1 MSSSTSSFRN
11 ELRVVAVVLLVLLA
25 GEFFVR
31 AFERSLSLDV
41 THIRHIPEISRK
53 MTEGRGTRVLFISNS
68 MIRYGVDPGIFE
80 REMEAR
86 RLGPLSVGRVFPDAT
101 ALPDWYY
108 AFKHYFVDTNRLP
121 DVLIVCFAAKDL
133 QDDVPPVP
141 ARLAHNYTSA
151 SDIPELFS
159 HDLPDFDHR
168 ADFLLA
174 DVSSAYANRM
184 RVRTRVLDDLI
195 PNYRESAQVMN
206 RTQKAMKKNAGVD
219 EAAHSSAAPSYQ
231 RLQRLMSLARSH
243 NVRVIFVAMPLREE
257 YALDPQIQRIV
268 EADGMSF
275 FDFRAVD
282 GINQVSFVDEMH
294 LTPGGASVY
303 SEFLA
308 RQLAERFP
316 WTTRTESAYVS
327 GGK

>member
-1 MSSSTSSFRN
+1 MSLSTSSFRN

-25 GEFFVR
+25 GEFVVR
-31 AFERSLSLDV
+31 VFEKSLSLDV
-41 THIRHIPEISRK
+41 THIRQIPEISRE
-53 MTEGRGTRVLFISNS
+53 MTQNRGTKVLFISNS
-68 MIRYGVDPGIFE
+68 MLRYGVDPSIFE
-80 REMEAR
+80 KEMEAH

-133 QDDVPPVP
+133 QDDLPPVP

-159 HDLPDFDHR
+159 HDLLDFDHR

-206 RTQKAMKKNAGVD
+206 RTQKSMKKSADGD
-219 EAAHSSAAPSYQ
+219 ASSSAPSYQ
-231 RLQRLMSLARSH
+231 RLERLISLARNH

-257 YALDPQIQRIV
+257 YTLDPQVQRIV
-268 EADGMSF
+268 EAEGMSF

-294 LTPGGASVY
+294 MTPGGASVY

-308 RQLAERFP
+308 RQLAERFY
-316 WTTRTESAYVS
+316 WTPRTESAHVS

>member
-1 MSSSTSSFRN
+1 MSLSTSSFRN
-11 ELRVVAVVLLVLLA
+11 ELRVLAVVLLVLVA
-25 GEFFVR
+25 GEFVVR
-31 AFERSLSLDV
+31 VCEKWLSLDV
-41 THIRHIPEISRK
+41 THIRQIPEISRQ
-53 MTEGRGTRVLFISNS
+53 MTESRGTKVLFISNS
-68 MIRYGVDPGIFE
+68 MLRYGVDPGIFE
-80 REMEAR
+80 REMKAH

-108 AFKHYFVDTNRLP
+108 AFKHYFVDANRLP

-133 QDDVPPVP
+133 QDDLPPVP

-159 HDLPDFDHR
+159 QDLLDFDHR
-168 ADFLLA
+168 ADFILA
-174 DVSSAYANRM
+174 ELSSAYANRM

-206 RTQKAMKKNAGVD
+206 RTQNSIKQSAGEGGD
-219 EAAHSSAAPSYQ
+219 DASSAPSYQ
-231 RLQRLMSLARSH
+231 RLGRLISLAREH
-243 NVRVIFVAMPLREE
+243 NVRVIFIAMPLREE
-257 YALDPQIQRIV
+257 YTLDPQIQRIV
-268 EADGMSF
+268 ESQHMSF

-294 LTPGGASVY
+294 MTPGGASVY

-316 WTTRTESAYVS
+316 WTPRTESAHVS

>member
-1 MSSSTSSFRN
+1 
-11 ELRVVAVVLLVLLA
+11 
-25 GEFFVR
+25 
-31 AFERSLSLDV
+31 
-41 THIRHIPEISRK
+41 
-53 MTEGRGTRVLFISNS
+53 
-68 MIRYGVDPGIFE
+68 
-80 REMEAR
+80 
-86 RLGPLSVGRVFPDAT
+86 
-101 ALPDWYY
+101 
-108 AFKHYFVDTNRLP
+108 
-121 DVLIVCFAAKDL
+121 
-133 QDDVPPVP
+133 
-141 ARLAHNYTSA
+141 
-151 SDIPELFS
+151 
-159 HDLPDFDHR
+159 
-168 ADFLLA
+168 
-174 DVSSAYANRM
+174 M

-206 RTQKAMKKNAGVD
+206 RTQKSMKKSADGD
-219 EAAHSSAAPSYQ
+219 AAHASAPGYQ
-231 RLQRLMSLARSH
+231 RLQRLMSLARNH

-316 WTTRTESAYVS
+316 WTPRTESAYVS

>member
-11 ELRVVAVVLLVLLA
+11 ELKVVVVVVLVLLA
-25 GEFFVR
+25 GELVVR
-31 AFERSLSLDV
+31 VCEKSLSLDV
-41 THIRHIPEISRK
+41 THIRQIPEISRE
-53 MTEGRGTRVLFISNS
+53 MVESQGTRVLFISNS
-68 MIRYGVDPGIFE
+68 MLRYGVDPMVFAS
-80 REMEAR
+80 EMEAR
-86 RLGPLSVGRVFPDAT
+86 RLGPLSVGRVYPDAT

-108 AFKHYFVDTNRLP
+108 AFKHYFVDTNRTP

-133 QDDVPPVP
+133 QDDLPPVP

-159 HDLPDFDHR
+159 QDLRDFDNR

-174 DVSSAYANRM
+174 DLSSSYANRM

-206 RTQKAMKKNAGVD
+206 RTQKSMKKSAGD
-219 EAAHSSAAPSYQ
+219 AAAAPTYQ
-231 RLQRLMSLARSH
+231 RLERLISLARRH
-243 NVRVIFVAMPLREE
+243 NVRVIFVAMPLREA

-275 FDFRAVD
+275 FDFRSVD
-282 GINQVSFVDEMH
+282 GINQVSFIDEMH
-294 LTPGGASVY
+294 LTTGGAKVY
-303 SEFLA
+303 SQFLA

-316 WTTRTESAYVS
+316 WTPRPDSAQML
-327 GGK
+327 GGH

>member
-11 ELRVVAVVLLVLLA
+11 ELRVVVVVLLVLVA
-25 GEFFVR
+25 GEFVVR
-31 AFERSLSLDV
+31 VCEKSLSLDV
-41 THIRHIPEISRK
+41 THIRQIPEISRK
-53 MTEGRGTRVLFISNS
+53 MTEGRGTKVLFISNS
-68 MIRYGVDPGIFE
+68 MLRYGVDPGIFE

-133 QDDVPPVP
+133 QDDLPPVP

-159 HDLPDFDHR
+159 HDLLDFDNR
-168 ADFLLA
+168 ADFMLA
-174 DVSSAYANRM
+174 DLSSAYANRM

-206 RTQKAMKKNAGVD
+206 RTQKAMKKSAGED
-219 EAAHSSAAPSYQ
+219 KDASSAPRYQ
-231 RLQRLMSLARSH
+231 RLQRLIGLARSH
-243 NVRVIFVAMPLREE
+243 HVRVIFVAMPLREE
-257 YALDPQIQRIV
+257 YALDPQIQRTV
-268 EADGMSF
+268 EAEGMSF

-282 GINQVSFVDEMH
+282 GIDQVSFVDEMH

-308 RQLAERFP
+308 RQLAEHFP
-316 WTTRTESAYVS
+316 WTPRTESAYVS

>member
-1 MSSSTSSFRN
+1 MQS
-11 ELRVVAVVLLVLLA
+11 
-25 GEFFVR
+25 
-31 AFERSLSLDV
+31 
-41 THIRHIPEISRK
+41 
-53 MTEGRGTRVLFISNS
+53 
-68 MIRYGVDPGIFE
+68 
-80 REMEAR
+80 R

-108 AFKHYFVDTNRLP
+108 AFKHYFVDANRLP

-133 QDDVPPVP
+133 QDDLPPVP

-151 SDIPELFS
+151 TDIPELFS
-159 HDLPDFDHR
+159 QDLLDFDNR
-168 ADFLLA
+168 ADFMLA
-174 DVSSAYANRM
+174 DLSSSYANRM
-184 RVRTRVLDDLI
+184 RVRTRILDDLI
-195 PNYRESAQVMN
+195 PNYRESAQVLN
-206 RTQKAMKKNAGVD
+206 RTQKAMKKSAGG
-219 EAAHSSAAPSYQ
+219 AATTAAPAPTYQ
-231 RLQRLMSLARSH
+231 RLERLMSLARNH

-268 EADGMSF
+268 EAQGMSF

-294 LTPGGASVY
+294 LTTDGASVY

-316 WTTRTESAYVS
+316 WTTPRTESAYIS